1 MGEDPV
7 YMELENLKR
16 GCDVTLSCFVDE
28 HIRMHLNDTAMSS
41 T

>member
-16 GCDVTLSCFVDE
+16 RSDVTLSCFVAE
-28 HIRMHLNDTAMSS
+28 LIRMHLNETAMSS